1 MGIGPI
7 VGIRPIT
14 MVKPSPSA
22 PDLSGVFAIE
32 LRGQERDETYSPS
45 NQSAA
50 RGLEDEEL
58 EDDTGVDAE
67 ERAVVEIAAENE
79 QQSEPHRK
87 VNFFA

>member
-14 MVKPSPSA
+14 MVKPSVSS

-32 LRGQERDETYSPS
+32 FRGQERDETYSH
-45 NQSAA
+45 QSAS
-50 RGLEDEEL
+50 RGLEDEES
-58 EDDTGVDAE
+58 ESDSIAE
-67 ERAVVEIAAENE
+67 PDEQAIEEIAFETRR
-79 QQSEPHRK
+79 QTEPQRK